1 MGILL
6 QRRLS
11 DSVMPLFFHI
21 LADAI
26 VVLHM
31 GFVLFVVLGGFLVYR
46 WPRMMWLH
54 IPAVVWAIAVEW
66 AGWICPLTPLEDLL
80 RERAEMVAYPGDFIE
95 QYLLFVL
102 YPSGLTRGT
111 QFVLGS
117 IALAVNVFIYWRLI
131 ARDVQR
137 RRPRTWH

>member
-1 MGILL
+1 MI
-6 QRRLS
+6 RVAITFP
-11 DSVMPLFFHI
+11 DSVMPLFLHI

-31 GFVLFVVLGGFLVYR
+31 GFVLFVVFGGFLVYR

-54 IPAVVWAIAVEW
+54 IPASAWGIAVEW

-80 RERAEMVAYPGDFIE
+80 RERAGMPAYRGDFIE

-102 YPSGLTRGT
+102 YPSGLTRGA

-131 ARDVQR
+131 ARAV
-137 RRPRTWH
+137 